1 MFGEWFSQISPRR
14 WQAGKVLFLKGA
26 LPSLF
31 QLFFLQGAKNE
42 LYDDGSLVF
51 SFWAVVI
58 SWQQKSF
65 DITKSKKCLLQKKI
79 DACVVTENVT
89 RWQKKILRLNT
100 DLILKAM
107 KWIHA
112 DGPKGHLDSVTSFC
126 FDQHDGPKCRIQ
138 TEHWMIPRRF
148 FGSIS
153 RERRWIRDNSPGSW
167 SHGETKGLRCD
178 HYYWN
183 NNLATSGWRT
193 RILYS

>member
-65 DITKSKKCLLQKKI
+65 DITKSKKCLLQKKNRCLCC
-79 DACVVTENVT
+79 DWK
-89 RWQKKILRLNT
+89 RNT
-100 DLILKAM
+100 VAEKNIE
-107 KWIHA
+107 
-112 DGPKGHLDSVTSFC
+112 
-126 FDQHDGPKCRIQ
+126 
-138 TEHWMIPRRF
+138 TEHWSYFKSHEVDPCWWSKRSFGQCNQLLFWTTRRTQMQNTNWALNDSKKVF
-148 FGSIS
+148 WQHFQGTKVDKGQQS
-153 RERRWIRDNSPGSW
+153 R
-167 SHGETKGLRCD
+167 
-178 HYYWN
+178 
-183 NNLATSGWRT
+183 
-193 RILYS
+193 